1 MWDIWVSSNLK
12 AEGIDMNSRELFERR
27 DELKHVISEMR
38 LELKDVEEQLSDTF
52 LPVARDVLRAN
63 GKDFGTAQFTEGNQR
78 LKVTVGKKVTWDQEK
93 LRDTLNHMSP
103 ENAQHYGKLT
113 FAVEERKFTAAPP
126 AIKDE
131 LEECRTVEIGRITV
145 EEVE

>member
-1 MWDIWVSSNLK
+1 M
-12 AEGIDMNSRELFERR
+12 ESRELFERR
-27 DELKHVISEMR
+27 EELKHVIGEMR
-38 LELKDVEEQLSDTF
+38 IEHKDVEEQLSDTF
-52 LPVARDVLRAN
+52 LPVAKDVLRAN
-63 GKDFGTAQFTEGNQR
+63 GKDFGTAQITEGNQR
-78 LKVTVGKKVTWDQEK
+78 LKVTVGKKVTWDQDG
-93 LRDTLNHMSP
+93 LRDTLNNMSP

-131 LEECRTVEIGRITV
+131 LEGCRTVEVGRVTV